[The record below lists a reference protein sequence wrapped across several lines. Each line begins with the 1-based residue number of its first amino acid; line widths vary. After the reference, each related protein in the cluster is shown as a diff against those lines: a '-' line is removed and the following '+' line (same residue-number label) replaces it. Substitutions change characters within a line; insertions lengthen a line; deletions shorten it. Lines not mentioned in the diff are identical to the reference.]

1 MLNNAKI
8 LSIAIVTFLS
18 TYNTKFFSYSDAPE
32 SWQIGIQDP
41 ATPNMEGMINFHNYI
56 MIFLISIGIFVLWM
70 LYKVITDFDEEV
82 NPVPEK
88 FTHSSALEIIW
99 FIGLTLAFC

>member
-70 LYKVITDFDEEV
+70 LRT
-82 NPVPEK
+82 
-88 FTHSSALEIIW
+88 TSSSSDDIIN
-99 FIGLTLAFC
+99 G